1 MSFHRTY
8 IPKIF
13 SVFLERIWRIH
24 NIHPQFE
31 EAPPDVQLELIGGN
45 SCPGLALVV
54 ARSENCSTGFQQAQ
68 EACGEVDELKW
79 KQNFLPLIS
88 ATGHEV
94 KKMSLLSD
102 VSLGQNDLSECDILL
117 EQLRLM
123 TSQLRIY
130 NLCLLLTLTRPRD
143 SAVTTENAIS
153 KLHSSYLLI
162 LKRRVHWLH
171 SQAEVNNVV
180 DLDQPA
186 DPEVYLSQLTSCSAS
201 LDKLSSILMKIMSS
215 N

>member
-1 MSFHRTY
+1 MSFRRTY
-8 IPKIF
+8 MTKMF
-13 SVFLERIWRIH
+13 SVFLERIWRVH

-45 SCPGLALVV
+45 SCPGLALVI
-54 ARSENCSTGFQQAQ
+54 ARSEKCSTRFQQAQ
-68 EACGEVDELKW
+68 EACGELDELKW

-117 EQLRLM
+117 NQLRLV
-123 TSQLRIY
+123 TSQLWLY
-130 NLCLLLTLTRPRD
+130 MYKLCLLLTLTRHRD

-162 LKRRVHWLH
+162 LKRRIHWLH
-171 SQAEVNNVV
+171 SQVEVNKG
-180 DLDQPA
+180 DQP
-186 DPEVYLSQLTSCSAS
+186 DPEVYLSQLTSCFAS